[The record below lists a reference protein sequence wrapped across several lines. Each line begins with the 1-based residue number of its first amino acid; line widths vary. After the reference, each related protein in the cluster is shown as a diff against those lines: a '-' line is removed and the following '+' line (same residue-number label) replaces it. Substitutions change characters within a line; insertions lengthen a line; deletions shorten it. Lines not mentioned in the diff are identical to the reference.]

1 MAQPLVLEVAYNALY
16 MIEDQLTAAGFDV
29 TQPYSQYNEGD
40 LVTFEQTLDAPE
52 AVEAEVALE
61 LPSETVESE
70 DKPKKGSK

>member
-16 MIEDQLTAAGFDV
+16 MIEDQLMAAGFDV